1 MMDELLARIKVRLRI
16 ADSSEDSMLSELLTS
31 SLEVINDI
39 RQYTPVED
47 VIVEPQYE
55 SIAVEMTVA
64 LFSKIGA
71 EGEVSHSENGI
82 SRVYDSSSFP
92 TALLSRIMPKPRM

>member
-1 MMDELLARIKVRLRI
+1 MMDELLARVKVRLRI
-16 ADSSEDSMLSELLTS
+16 TGEVEDSMLTELLTS
-31 SLEVINDI
+31 ALDVINDI
-39 RQYTPVED
+39 RQYTPTAEA
-47 VIVEPQYE
+47 IVEPQYE

-64 LFSKIGA
+64 LYSKLGA

-92 TALLSRIMPKPRM
+92 ASLLARIIPRPRI

>member
-1 MMDELLARIKVRLRI
+1 
-16 ADSSEDSMLSELLTS
+16 MLSELLAS